1 MSLSMILSG
10 IKKPVAS
17 MEAEDANAE
26 DVAEQVESTEEVGEE
41 EAAEGEDAGEEEAGE
56 GEEEGDDAGEEAGEE
71 EATDDAGEE
80 EEEADES
87 TGEEEEEAGEEESTV
102 GTADV
107 EEGDLD
113 ETVPVYESIPVDS
126 DSAEIIEMNS
136 SMESYELA
144 LDDSDDLESRIDT
157 LDQLHTGASNSLDNG
172 GLNQDA
178 AVVLKIAITAIT
190 DKASTDTLTPSVES
204 FGGTFQRRASTEA
217 SIKGMGEMIKSA
229 ARSAGKFIMDL
240 LRRAKEALVGMF
252 NNRKGMEMKTER
264 VMEDAKGFKGKESA
278 VKLTSSDAKI
288 LTNGGKILGGAELM
302 NQYIGFLKLATKLV
316 DDVAPFQF
324 VKEITG
330 AKIDTSSDEAFK
342 KSYDALTSILSKFP
356 VNAAFDKVVTTEYKE
371 LLDAGLTV
379 KSTAPLFDA
388 TDLIIAHVA
397 GEATGAAQA
406 GKQFVRAKKGDS
418 LDAVEI
424 KGFSADAVLK
434 LAETSPLAYAIL
446 DNAKAKADTI
456 DAMIK
461 DVGAMIKRLES
472 AADKTDTLGKSAQGE
487 LKELATALR
496 KVLVSMTVQIITVA
510 KITTSTTNVIL
521 KVCNTSLK
529 GTSAKDDAADEAS
542 KSGKALPKPK
552 AKGALPKPAPGTGV
566 AAKGSSVV

>member
-1 MSLSMILSG
+1 
-10 IKKPVAS
+10 
-17 MEAEDANAE
+17 MEAEDAKVDDVEEQAAAAE
-26 DVAEQVESTEEVGEE
+26 GEETGEEESGEEESGDESGEESGEE
-41 EAAEGEDAGEEEAGE
+41 EADEEAE
-56 GEEEGDDAGEEAGEE
+56 GEEAGEAE
-71 EATDDAGEE
+71 VETDGEAEGEAE
-80 EEEADES
+80 
-87 TGEEEEEAGEEESTV
+87 GEEESVV
-102 GTADV
+102 GTDNV

-113 ETVPVYESIPVDS
+113 ETVPVYESVPVDS

-136 SMESYELA
+136 SMESYEVA
-144 LDDSDDLESRIDT
+144 IDDSDDIESRIDA
-157 LDQLHTGASNSLDNG
+157 LDQLHTGAVNSLDNG
-172 GLNQDA
+172 GINQDG
-178 AVVLKIAITAIT
+178 AVILKIAISTIT
-190 DKASTDTLTPSVES
+190 DKDSASALTPSVES

-264 VMEDAKGFKGKESA
+264 VMADAKGFKGKEKA

-324 VKEITG
+324 VKEITA
-330 AKIDTSSDEAFK
+330 AKIETGSDEAFK
-342 KSYDALTSILSKFP
+342 KSYDDLVAIMAKFP

-388 TDLIIAHVA
+388 TDLIIAHVS
-397 GEATGAAQA
+397 GEPAGAAQA

-418 LDAVEI
+418 QDAVEI
-424 KGFSADAVLK
+424 KGFSADVVLK
-434 LAETSPLAYAIL
+434 LAETSPLAYNIL
-446 DNAKAKADTI
+446 DKAKAKADTI

-461 DVGAMIKRLES
+461 DVGAMVKRLES
-472 AADKTDTLGKSAQGE
+472 AADKTDTLSKSAQGE

-496 KVLVSMTVQIITVA
+496 KILVSMTVQIITVA

-529 GTSAKDDAADEAS
+529 GTSAKEDAADEA
-542 KSGKALPKPK
+542 GKAGKTLPKPK
-552 AKGALPKPAPGTGV
+552 AAGSLPKPKAGTAV
-566 AAKGSSVV
+566 A